1 MNRADFE
8 RIARARIRNTPGATL
23 DPDAIAVP
31 GSALNIITRIGTAMA
46 EECES
51 RSQGRFA
58 LWYRG
63 LDSDLDRLAAGA
75 RGLPGIAASTAQ
87 EDIDLNNPDEQLPLG
102 SVTIYV
108 GDVDGKATEALLRRV
123 KLALSGFRLLGQ
135 LVKVWGIVPQL
146 VGLTLRFGVLD
157 TLDVAQVRADVRAAM
172 LLAVNRLGP
181 GMPLRRPAL
190 ESLLA
195 GLPGVVL
202 LPNVPPVVMFLQ
214 NAPPAGAPAASPD
227 LVPTDPRTAYRTT
240 AELITFA

>member
-31 GSALNIITRIGTAMA
+31 GSALNR
-46 EECES
+46 
-51 RSQGRFA
+51 
-58 LWYRG
+58 
-63 LDSDLDRLAAGA
+63 
-75 RGLPGIAASTAQ
+75 
-87 EDIDLNNPDEQLPLG
+87 
-102 SVTIYV
+102 
-108 GDVDGKATEALLRRV
+108 
-123 KLALSGFRLLGQ
+123 Q